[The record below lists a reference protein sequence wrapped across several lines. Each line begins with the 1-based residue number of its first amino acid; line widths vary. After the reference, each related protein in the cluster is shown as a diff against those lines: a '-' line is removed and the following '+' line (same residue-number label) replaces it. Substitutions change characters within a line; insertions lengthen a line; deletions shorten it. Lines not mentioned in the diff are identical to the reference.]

1 MKFGFDIDDTLI
13 SLREHAFHIYN
24 KKLNQ
29 NVPIDIFHEIKK
41 VEIHEAF
48 GLTSEQGTNMWNDS
62 LEEVY
67 FTSCPVYPDA
77 VEILNELSKEG
88 HHIYYITARPKEHG
102 ERTKQWMIEQG
113 FPVQEDRFF
122 CGMKDEDKVHIIQDL
137 QLDFYFDDKP
147 DVLNTLALDE
157 LTVYVKNQPYN
168 QHLTIPRLTNWSELK
183 EIVKEQ
189 ADKRESL

>member
-29 NVPIDIFHEIKK
+29 NVPIDIFHEINK

-48 GLTSEQGTNMWNDS
+48 GLTSEQGSKMWNDS

-67 FTSCPVYPDA
+67 FTSCPAYPDA
-77 VEILNELSKEG
+77 VEALNELSKEG
-88 HHIYYITARPKEHG
+88 HHIYYITARPKEHR

-113 FPVQEDRFF
+113 FPVQEDKFF

-147 DVLNTLALDE
+147 DVLNTLAMDQ

-168 QHLTIPRLTNWSELK
+168 QHLTLPRLTNWSELK

-189 ADKRESL
+189 ADERESL